1 MPLDQIPR
9 MRPRQEVD
17 EKEMRAA
24 RPRLQD
30 RLGRALVAGLV
41 GRERELSLL
50 ERQLAADGAIV
61 TFVHGMGGIGKSALL
76 GAAEPH
82 LSAAGA
88 RVLRLD
94 GRVIEPTPRGFLGA
108 LARLLGAVT
117 FDDVEALADELE
129 RDRASTVIVVD
140 EFDRVRLLDDW
151 LRQVLLPA
159 LPERTRFVF
168 AGRFAPRSA
177 WLTSPGWSEAV
188 ISLRLDALA
197 DAPSREL
204 LARRGVSEEAMPP
217 LLSIAHGVPLAL
229 TLVTP
234 SQASSLLPQEPNE
247 SAILAALA
255 ERSADDLRIELKE
268 AVEAACLLRRTT
280 RSMLEA
286 MLGRACDDALFAE
299 LAELSFV
306 DHGEEGLTLHETVR
320 HALASRLRSL
330 DPARCLSLRTAA
342 WRKLEALLSEAV
354 PTGPNAWQ
362 LTADVLF
369 LVEHPEVREAFFPSY
384 EEGLAV
390 EASEPDDRAAI
401 FEIIE
406 RFEPP
411 ELRSVFQSW
420 WGLARSAFRV
430 VRDSAGTL
438 QGFVIAAPADSIPRE
453 LERVDPLLAAWQA
466 DLASGQRRDR
476 GALFVRRSLSREHG
490 QGASDVR
497 AAIWLD
503 IKRDY
508 VAHPSQWALYA
519 ATRELEA
526 TLPLAKK
533 LGFEDAEIRHG
544 DEETMRLEFGAAGIW
559 SWLRRLVNATELG
572 QDRGWKVTSPGSTGW
587 KLDEAARSLIV
598 NGEAVALSAL
608 EYRVLAFLLDKAG
621 HVVTRDSLLDEVWQQ
636 RHTGSNVVDAVVRLI
651 RKKLGPYADE
661 LETARGHGYRITTT
675 SAR

>member
-1 MPLDQIPR
+1 MPLDQIFR

-24 RPRLQD
+24 RPRLKD

-50 ERQLAADGAIV
+50 ERQLAADGAVV

-76 GAAEPH
+76 GAAGRR
-82 LSAAGA
+82 LSALGA
-88 RVLRLD
+88 CVLGLD

-108 LARLLGAVT
+108 LARVLGAVN

-168 AGRFAPRSA
+168 AGRFAPRAA

-188 ISLRLDALA
+188 ISLRLDTLP
-197 DAPSREL
+197 DVPSREL
-204 LARRGVSEEAMPP
+204 LARRGVSEDAMPP
-217 LLSIAHGVPLAL
+217 LLSIARGLPLAL

-234 SQASSLLPQEPNE
+234 GKASSHLPEGPNQ

-255 ERSADDLRIELKE
+255 ERSADDLRAELKE
-268 AVEAACLLRRTT
+268 ALEAACLVRRTT
-280 RSMLEA
+280 RPMLEA
-286 MLGRACDDALFAE
+286 MLGRPCDDALFAE

-320 HALASRLRSL
+320 LALASRLRSL
-330 DPARCLSLRTAA
+330 DPARYLDLRIAA

-384 EEGLAV
+384 EERLVV
-390 EASEPDDRAAI
+390 EASEPADRAAV
-401 FEIIE
+401 FEIVE
-406 RFEPP
+406 RFEPT
-411 ELRSVFQSW
+411 ELRSVFQTW
-420 WGLARSAFRV
+420 WALARSAFRV
-430 VRDSAGTL
+430 VRDSEGAIA
-438 QGFVIAAPADSIPRE
+438 GFVIAATAASVPRE
-453 LERVDPLLAAWQA
+453 LEAVDPLLAAWQA
-466 DLASGQRRDR
+466 DLRVGPGRDR
-476 GALFVRRSLSREHG
+476 GALFMRRALSRERG
-490 QGASDVR
+490 AGASDVR
-497 AAIWLD
+497 AAIWVD

-508 VAHPSQWALYA
+508 VAHPAQWALYA

-526 TLPLAKK
+526 VMPLCQK
-533 LGFEDAEIRHG
+533 LGFERTELRRG

-559 SWLRRLVNATELG
+559 SWLRRLVNSTELG
-572 QDRGWKVTSPGSTGW
+572 QSRGLSASSPGSTGW
-587 KLDEAARSLIV
+587 KLDEAARGLVV

-608 EYRVLAFLLDKAG
+608 EYHLLVFLLEKG
-621 HVVTRDSLLDEVWQQ
+621 GSVVTRDALLDGVWQQ

-661 LETARGHGYRITTT
+661 LETVRGHGYRITRTL
-675 SAR
+675 AR